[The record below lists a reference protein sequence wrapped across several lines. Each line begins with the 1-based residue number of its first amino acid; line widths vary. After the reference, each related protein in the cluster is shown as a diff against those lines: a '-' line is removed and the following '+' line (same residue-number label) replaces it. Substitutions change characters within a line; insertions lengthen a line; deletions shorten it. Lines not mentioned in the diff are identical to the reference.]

1 MSHEADVARTVEAL
15 KQIIRLKGY
24 PLREVDRRLSRHRGW
39 TGKNLGDSRDLKYR
53 ELLELLDALEVSPD
67 TFFASLFPLPGYP
80 SRPLADPARRA
91 SPPEPQA
98 MPSSTAD
105 PYVRRSE
112 LMDLFRELLAEATAG
127 RGEP

>member
-15 KQIIRLKGY
+15 KQIIRMKGY

-53 ELLELLDALEVSPD
+53 ELLELLDALEVTPA
-67 TFFASLFPLPGYP
+67 TFFASLFPLPGHP
-80 SRPLADPARRA
+80 NRSLDDPAHHA
-91 SPPEPQA
+91 SAAEPQA
-98 MPSSTAD
+98 VPSSTAD

-112 LMDLFRELLAEATAG
+112 LMDIFRELLAEATAN
-127 RGEP
+127 RREP